1 MKKPKRATMA
11 LNQNQLQNHKQ
22 KILKT
27 WKEWLLLALAKSFEE
42 VDLNYRMKREREDL
56 RTLITQWILPQN
68 HLLMILLNLLSNLFK
83 ELVAHHEKSA
93 KTLLKHLKSKNKM
106 FRSIKILV
114 QPFLI
119 LQVKLLSSEIYLL
132 KFKKRN
138 NIPSRLIYLIKSIKL
153 LLSKIHR
160 KRIL

>member
-1 MKKPKRATMA
+1 
-11 LNQNQLQNHKQ
+11 
-22 KILKT
+22 
-27 WKEWLLLALAKSFEE
+27 
-42 VDLNYRMKREREDL
+42 
-56 RTLITQWILPQN
+56 
-68 HLLMILLNLLSNLFK
+68 MILLNLLSNLFK
-83 ELVAHHEKSA
+83 ELVAHHKKSA

-138 NIPSRLIYLIKSIKL
+138 NIPRSPTPERSLTSNTDGLSMNDFKKITNYVKKPYHSPFRLRSMTAEGREQEKNYLLGTKLIWGNVYSIQIK
-153 LLSKIHR
+153 
-160 KRIL
+160 